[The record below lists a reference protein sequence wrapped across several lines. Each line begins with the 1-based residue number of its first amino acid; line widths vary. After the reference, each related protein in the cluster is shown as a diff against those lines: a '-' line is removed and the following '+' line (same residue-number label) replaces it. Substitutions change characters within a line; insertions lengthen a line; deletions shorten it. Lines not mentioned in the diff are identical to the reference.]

1 MSGNGAAARVAAA
14 LERMRAVD
22 RPEVWIALAP
32 EEVLV
37 DAARAVDTRVAAGE
51 ALPLAGALLAV
62 KDNVDVAGFPTTAA
76 CPAFAYR
83 PDATAPAVQRLVDA
97 GALILGKANLDQ
109 FATGLVGTRSPHG
122 AVRGVPDPAR
132 ISGGSSSGSAVAVAL
147 GIADVGVA
155 TDTAGSGRVPAA
167 LTGIVGLKPT
177 RGLVS
182 TAGVVPASR
191 PHDCVSVLAR
201 TLPEAAAAL
210 RVMVG
215 RDGTAGGRSWP
226 ADVRLAAPPVPRVAV
241 PTGAGLAALSPAWR
255 AAFDAAADRLGKA
268 GATITEVDVSPFLA
282 AAALLYASALVTE
295 RHAAVGAF
303 VAAHPDDVDP
313 VVGAVI
319 RAAGTYS
326 ASELAAAQ
334 AELAA
339 LGVEAAAALDGHDA
353 LLLPTTP
360 WHPTLAEVE
369 ADPVGVDRRLGTY
382 TNFLNLLDMA
392 AVAVPGG
399 EAGDEGCFGMTV
411 AVRAFDDQVA
421 VDIGARLRRSSPSPA
436 PTPVTDLASGRPD
449 ASPEPA
455 LVVAGGLD
463 LVVFGAHMRGE
474 PLNHQLTERG
484 ARYLGEVVTTDAY
497 RMYALP
503 TTPPKPGIVAV
514 GPGRGG
520 PLRGE
525 RWRLSPAG
533 LGTFLAALPAPM
545 ALGTITLADG
555 TTPTGFL
562 APASAV
568 ADADG
573 GSGAPDIT
581 ALGGWRAH
589 LAR

>member
-1 MSGNGAAARVAAA
+1 MSRGPAAARVAAA
-14 LERMRAVD
+14 FERLAEVE
-22 RPEVWIALAP
+22 RPEAWIELAP
-32 EEVLV
+32 EGALA
-37 DAARAVDTRVAAGE
+37 DAARAVDARVATGE
-51 ALPLAGALLAV
+51 ALPLAGVLLAV

-83 PDATAPAVQRLVDA
+83 PGATARAVQRLVDA
-97 GALILGKANLDQ
+97 GALVLGKANLDQ
-109 FATGLVGTRSPHG
+109 FATGLVGTRSPYG

-147 GIADVGVA
+147 GVADVGVA

-177 RGLVS
+177 RGLVP

-215 RDGTAGGRSWP
+215 AGPTRTPAAGGRAWP
-226 ADVRLAAPPVPRVAV
+226 ADVRLAAPPAPRVAV
-241 PTGAGLAALSPAWR
+241 PTGASLAALSPAWR

-268 GATITEVDVSPFLA
+268 GAEVAAVDVSPLLA
-282 AAALLYASALVTE
+282 AGALMYDSALVAE

-303 VAAHPDDVDP
+303 VGAHPDDVDP

-319 RAAGTYS
+319 RAAGSYS
-326 ASELAAAQ
+326 APELAAAQ
-334 AELAA
+334 ARLDGLAA
-339 LGVEAAAALDGHDA
+339 EAAAALDGYDA

-360 WHPTLAEVE
+360 WHPTLAEVA
-369 ADPVGVDRRLGTY
+369 ADPVGVNRRLGTY

-392 AVAVPGG
+392 AATVPAGPP
-399 EAGDEGCFGMTV
+399 GDEGSVGLTV

-421 VDIGARLRRSSPSPA
+421 VDIAARLLGPA
-436 PTPVTDLASGRPD
+436 PARTVTDSAAQGPD
-449 ASPEPA
+449 ASPQPP
-455 LVVAGGLD
+455 LVVAGGND

-474 PLNHQLTERG
+474 PLNHQLTDRG
-484 ARYLGEVVTTDAY
+484 ARFLADVVTTDAY

-514 GPGRGG
+514 GAGRGG

-525 RWRLSPAG
+525 RWRLSPAA
-533 LGTFLAALPAPM
+533 LGAFLAALPAPM
-545 ALGTITLADG
+545 ALGTIALADG
-555 TTPTGFL
+555 TAPTGFL

-568 ADADG
+568 ADA
-573 GSGAPDIT
+573 GAADIT
-581 ALGGWRAH
+581 MLGSWRAH